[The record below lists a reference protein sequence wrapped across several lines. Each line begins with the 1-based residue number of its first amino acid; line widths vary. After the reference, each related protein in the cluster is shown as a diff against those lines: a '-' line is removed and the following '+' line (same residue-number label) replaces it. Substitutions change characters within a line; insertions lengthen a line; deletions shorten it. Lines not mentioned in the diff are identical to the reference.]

1 MWLCRVV
8 NGYMANGPQQP
19 LTRPF
24 AVPKSPSQQKTRL
37 DREYAL
43 HRRRATLLTLVYRGT
58 RRADHKAKWVA
69 GQTGELTPTVSRAG
83 AVPAAANAREVVPS
97 EAALVAAGM
106 GLFQK
111 VGGAAALPCT
121 RLGLVVTKFVEM
133 PGSSILNF
141 FGAASAAAPKQQ
153 DGGAGVAAVA
163 AVGAGASTSS
173 PAKAKD
179 GQKQQQEQEDEGA
192 ATIVVID
199 DSPPVTADDNGGGG
213 GDGTGRTRPCAKC
226 GGKAI
231 AQEEWGEHA
240 DWHVAMDLQRAY
252 GGGSGGGGAGAGG
265 GSGGDRND
273 NKRPGPTGGQGARPG
288 KQTKGG
294 SGPKSQTLDKLWN
307 KKK

>member
-1 MWLCRVV
+1 M
-8 NGYMANGPQQP
+8 
-19 LTRPF
+19 
-24 AVPKSPSQQKTRL
+24 
-37 DREYAL
+37 
-43 HRRRATLLTLVYRGT
+43 LTLVYRGT

-83 AVPAAANAREVVPS
+83 AMPAAANAREVVPS

-121 RLGLVVTKFVEM
+121 RLGLVATKFVEM
-133 PGSSILNF
+133 QAASILSF

-153 DGGAGVAAVA
+153 QEGGAGAAA
-163 AVGAGASTSS
+163 AAAARAGAFTSS
-173 PAKAKD
+173 PAKAQD

-192 ATIVVID
+192 AAIVVID
-199 DSPPVTADDNGGGG
+199 DSPPATSADDNGGGG
-213 GDGTGRTRPCAKC
+213 DGTEGRTRPCAKC
-226 GGKAI
+226 GGRAI

-252 GGGSGGGGAGAGG
+252 GGGGSSGGAGAGA
-265 GSGGDRND
+265 GGDRTDN

-288 KQTKGG
+288 KQTKAG
-294 SGPKSQTLDKLWN
+294 SGPKSHTLDTLWN